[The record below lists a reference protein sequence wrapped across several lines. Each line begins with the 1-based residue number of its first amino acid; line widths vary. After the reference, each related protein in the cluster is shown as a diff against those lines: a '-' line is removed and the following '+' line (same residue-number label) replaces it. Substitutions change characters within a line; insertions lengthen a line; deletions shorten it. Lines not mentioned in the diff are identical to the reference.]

1 MLIKNPNLYFFKVIF
16 CIFVQNTAMQKEKL
30 RSVRKRKGIT
40 QQQIADIIA
49 TDVSNYSRKE
59 SGDVKIFKDEWDKI
73 AGFLEVPLEEIY
85 EEEEAKNINNFNN
98 NTIDVGNVNGNYYCN
113 VPEFLLESQRELIE
127 ILKKEN
133 QRLEE
138 ELKKYKK

>member
-1 MLIKNPNLYFFKVIF
+1 
-16 CIFVQNTAMQKEKL
+16 MQKEKL
-30 RSVRKRKGIT
+30 REVRKRKGIT

-59 SGDVKIFKDEWDKI
+59 SGDVSIRKEEWEKI
-73 AGFLEVPLEEIY
+73 ARFLEVPVEEIY
-85 EEEEAKNINNFNN
+85 QEEEAKQINHFDN
-98 NTIDVGNVNGNYYCN
+98 NTNSNNIGNVSGNYYCN
-113 VPEFLLESQRELIE
+113 VPEYLLESQRDLIQ

>member
-1 MLIKNPNLYFFKVIF
+1 
-16 CIFVQNTAMQKEKL
+16 MQKEKL

-59 SGDVKIFKDEWDKI
+59 SGDVKIFKDEWAKI
-73 AGFLEVPLEEIY
+73 ASFLEVPLEEIY
-85 EEEEAKNINNFNN
+85 EAEETKQDNKFDNITSSSAFGVNNGVLNF
-98 NTIDVGNVNGNYYCN
+98 N
-113 VPEFLLESQRELIE
+113 VPEYFLEMQRDLINL
-127 ILKKEN
+127 LKKEN

-138 ELKKYKK
+138 ELKTYKK

>member
-1 MLIKNPNLYFFKVIF
+1 
-16 CIFVQNTAMQKEKL
+16 MQKEKL
-30 RSVRKRKGIT
+30 RDVRKRKGFT
-40 QQQIADIIA
+40 QQQIADILA

-59 SGDVKIFKDEWDKI
+59 SGDVAIRKEEWEKI
-73 AGFLEVPLEEIY
+73 ARFLEVPVEEIY
-85 EEEEAKNINNFNN
+85 QEEEAKQINHFDNITSSSSFGNN
-98 NTIDVGNVNGNYYCN
+98 ISGNYYCN

>member
-1 MLIKNPNLYFFKVIF
+1 
-16 CIFVQNTAMQKEKL
+16 MQKEKL

-59 SGDVKIFKDEWDKI
+59 SGDVGIRKEEWEKI
-73 AGFLEVPLEEIY
+73 ALFLEVPLEEIY
-85 EEEEAKNINNFNN
+85 EDEEAKQIFSFDNVTSSSGFGN
-98 NTIDVGNVNGNYYCN
+98 NVNGNLYCN
-113 VPEFLLESQRELIE
+113 VPEFLLESQRDLIE
-127 ILKKEN
+127 LLKKEN

-138 ELKKYKK
+138 ELKGYKNK